1 MNRKVLGLIGALV
14 FIIGLSLPLT
24 LLTPPSRVDQV
35 KPTET
40 PTPSHTPTPTIVVV
54 PPIEVSGYESLVNTI
69 IHRVRLIYGAR
80 ALFNPPQFTSLVT
93 GEPLT
98 VPLAAPALVA
108 ESSYHATAPL
118 PSQLGSI
125 TPFYSTTNIQVVG
138 VDEDDVVKTNGRIV
152 VIARDQDIVVLDVN
166 TNSVASYINV
176 TNTRGL
182 YLVNDTLVVIRVV
195 KDIAQYI
202 PLISVMIYDVSSP
215 ENPKFKGEVNVT
227 ASLAG
232 TRLIGK
238 YLYVVGFIDAY
249 RVEGAEGEI
258 TVSTRVPTVNG
269 VPIPLENIVLSEDYE
284 TFVVILAIDVE
295 SGEYSVKSFLG
306 GVVEWIYMVPD
317 RLYVAWRSPASEY
330 HRAIEILEHLHSKGY
345 ITAEELEEYKRMI
358 AEGRGQEVRER
369 LASRIPAETPL
380 TIMRLTH
387 VDETTFLVVDIN
399 GLEIS
404 RRGLFKV
411 PGSVL
416 DQFAMEEYRAESG
429 RFMIVATTLN
439 RHGVQVGVVKYC
451 VGEHLSDKVVVVE
464 ESESRATIQRTIP
477 IPKEALKCWS
487 SFGVVA
493 WWLAETSNNVYV
505 VDENLNIVANI
516 TGLAPG
522 ERVFAARLIKNI
534 LYLVTF
540 RTVDPLFA
548 IDLSDPYNPRVLGF
562 LKIPGFS
569 EYLHPLSDD
578 KLLGIGLE
586 GQHLKV
592 SLFDVTDPTNMSEV
606 AKLKLLRFCHSEV
619 FRNHRAFMIDQRY
632 RYFTFPLNIDG
643 VIDAFIVI
651 SYNLEEN
658 TLSLLRLV
666 YIDSP
671 MRALYIN
678 DVLYFVGY
686 HKTIMYRLPELELV
700 GEIKY

>member
-1 MNRKVLGLIGALV
+1 
-14 FIIGLSLPLT
+14 
-24 LLTPPSRVDQV
+24 
-35 KPTET
+35 
-40 PTPSHTPTPTIVVV
+40 
-54 PPIEVSGYESLVNTI
+54 
-69 IHRVRLIYGAR
+69 
-80 ALFNPPQFTSLVT
+80 
-93 GEPLT
+93 
-98 VPLAAPALVA
+98 
-108 ESSYHATAPL
+108 
-118 PSQLGSI
+118 
-125 TPFYSTTNIQVVG
+125 
-138 VDEDDVVKTNGRIV
+138 
-152 VIARDQDIVVLDVN
+152 
-166 TNSVASYINV
+166 
-176 TNTRGL
+176 
-182 YLVNDTLVVIRVV
+182 
-195 KDIAQYI
+195 
-202 PLISVMIYDVSSP
+202 
-215 ENPKFKGEVNVT
+215 
-227 ASLAG
+227 
-232 TRLIGK
+232 
-238 YLYVVGFIDAY
+238 
-249 RVEGAEGEI
+249 
-258 TVSTRVPTVNG
+258 
-269 VPIPLENIVLSEDYE
+269 
-284 TFVVILAIDVE
+284 
-295 SGEYSVKSFLG
+295 
-306 GVVEWIYMVPD
+306 
-317 RLYVAWRSPASEY
+317 
-330 HRAIEILEHLHSKGY
+330 
-345 ITAEELEEYKRMI
+345 
-358 AEGRGQEVRER
+358 
-369 LASRIPAETPL
+369 
-380 TIMRLTH
+380 
-387 VDETTFLVVDIN
+387 
-399 GLEIS
+399 
-404 RRGLFKV
+404 
-411 PGSVL
+411 
-416 DQFAMEEYRAESG
+416 MEEYRAESG
-429 RFMIVATTLN
+429 RFMIVATTLSKQ
-439 RHGVQVGVVKYC
+439 GVQVGVVRHC
-451 VGEHLSDKVVVVE
+451 VGERLSDKVVVVE

-569 EYLHPLSDD
+569 EYLHPLSDY

-606 AKLKLLRFCHSEV
+606 AKLKLLRFSHSEV

-666 YIDSP
+666 YIDRP

-686 HKTIMYRLPELELV
+686 YKTIVYRLPGLELV
-700 GEIKY
+700 GEIK

>member
-54 PPIEVSGYESLVNTI
+54 PPIEASGYESLVNTI
-69 IHRVRLIYGAR
+69 IHRVRLIYSAR
-80 ALFNPPQFTSLVT
+80 ALFNPPQFTRLVT
-93 GEPLT
+93 REPLI

-125 TPFYSTTNIQVVG
+125 TPSYSTTNIQVVG

-152 VIARDQDIVVLDVN
+152 VIARDQDIVILDVN
-166 TNSVASYINV
+166 TNSVVSYINV

-182 YLVNDTLVVIRVV
+182 YLVNNTLVVIRSVR
-195 KDIAQYI
+195 DLAQDI

-215 ENPKFKGEVNVT
+215 ENPKFKSEVNVT
-227 ASLAG
+227 ASLTG
-232 TRLIGK
+232 TRLVGK
-238 YLYVVGFIDAY
+238 YLYVIGFVDAY
-249 RVEGAEGEI
+249 RVDGAEGEI
-258 TVSTRVPTVNG
+258 TVSTRVPAINR
-269 VPIPLENIVLSEDYE
+269 VPISLENIVLSEDYE
-284 TFVVILAIDVE
+284 TFVVVLAIDVE

-345 ITAEELEEYKRMI
+345 ITAEELEEYKRII
-358 AEGRGQEVRER
+358 AEGRGHEVRER
-369 LASRIPAETPL
+369 LTNKIPPKTPL
-380 TIMRLTH
+380 TVQLTH
-387 VDETTFLVVDIN
+387 VDETTFLVVDID
-399 GLEIS
+399 GLEIL

-411 PGSVL
+411 PGRVL
-416 DQFAMEEYRAESG
+416 DQFAMEEYRAKSG
-429 RFMIVATTLN
+429 RFMVVATTLN
-439 RHGVQVGVVKYC
+439 KQGIQIGVTRYC
-451 VGEHLSDKVVVVE
+451 VGEYFNDKIVIVE

-487 SFGVVA
+487 SFGVIA
-493 WWLAETSNNVYV
+493 WWLGETSNNVYV
-505 VDENLNIVANI
+505 VDNNLNMVANI

-522 ERVFAARLIKNI
+522 ERVFAARLIKNV
-534 LYLVTF
+534 LYLITF
-540 RTVDPLFA
+540 RTIDPLFA

-569 EYLHPLSDD
+569 EYLHPLSDN

-586 GQHLKV
+586 DQHLKV
-592 SLFDVTDPTNMSEV
+592 SLFDITDPTNMSEV
-606 AKLKLLRFCHSEV
+606 AKLKLLRFCYSEV

-632 RYFTFPLNIDG
+632 RYFAFPLKIEG
-643 VIDAFIVI
+643 AVDAFIVI
-651 SYNLEEN
+651 SYNLKEN

-666 YIDSP
+666 YIDRP

-678 DVLYFVGY
+678 DILYFVGY
-686 HKTIMYRLPELELV
+686 YKTIAYRLPELELV